1 MKLSRALRVN
11 APVKAAFVGAGGK
24 TTTIFTLARQLPG
37 PVFVTTT
44 THISSEQ
51 AQLGDRHIYL
61 LPGEPVVGELRIAT
75 KMQENVVVLTG
86 PGAERE
92 TGRQGGLTADQ
103 LEGLRRYAEQAGD
116 SLLIEADGAKMKAIK
131 APAAY
136 EPVVPEWVDRVVVL
150 AGLSALGKPLND
162 QVAHRPERLAQVTGL
177 DMGDTIT
184 LETVIQMLSHPKGGL
199 KDLPT
204 SARKTA
210 FLNQNEPGRINS
222 EDLAALRSLLEKYD
236 SVLIG
241 QVVTQDEEDQ
251 IAWCLEPIAGII
263 LAAGG
268 SRRFG
273 RSKQLLTYDG
283 KPMVRRVAETA
294 LKSGLDPVVL
304 VTGEDHE
311 RVLEAV
317 FDLPVQ
323 IVNNPDWRSGVST
336 SIQAGL
342 RVLPE
347 RSAGAVFLLADQ
359 PQIPAELI
367 DRLLQSHASNQA
379 DITAPYVGERRG
391 NPVLFDRRLFAE
403 LNELHGDVGG
413 RALFD
418 RHPVHPVYWED
429 DSILADIDTPE
440 DYDQFIKGRHE
451 H

>member
-1 MKLSRALRVN
+1 
-11 APVKAAFVGAGGK
+11 
-24 TTTIFTLARQLPG
+24 
-37 PVFVTTT
+37 
-44 THISSEQ
+44 
-51 AQLGDRHIYL
+51 
-61 LPGEPVVGELRIAT
+61 
-75 KMQENVVVLTG
+75 
-86 PGAERE
+86 
-92 TGRQGGLTADQ
+92 
-103 LEGLRRYAEQAGD
+103 
-116 SLLIEADGAKMKAIK
+116 
-131 APAAY
+131 
-136 EPVVPEWVDRVVVL
+136 
-150 AGLSALGKPLND
+150 
-162 QVAHRPERLAQVTGL
+162 
-177 DMGDTIT
+177 
-184 LETVIQMLSHPKGGL
+184 MLSHPKGGL
-199 KDLPT
+199 KDLPA